1 MSTIYRVLLGSFI
14 AVILTSFIS
23 CSDEEN
29 GGGSGT
35 GIVSTWEY
43 VQNDEYME
51 TLQFR
56 ADGTYTLTQKE
67 YYGSKGNWDTEI
79 EEGTYEFDEET
90 MTLTIHYF
98 EDYPEGKPVTRTL
111 TVLQLTKNVLEIDEW
126 WEGYNRSFVFHRV

>member
-56 ADGTYTLTQKE
+56 AD
-67 YYGSKGNWDTEI
+67 
-79 EEGTYEFDEET
+79 
-90 MTLTIHYF
+90 
-98 EDYPEGKPVTRTL
+98 
-111 TVLQLTKNVLEIDEW
+111 
-126 WEGYNRSFVFHRV
+126 

>member
-1 MSTIYRVLLGSFI
+1 MKTIYQILLGSLM
-14 AVILTSFIS
+14 AVLLMNFIS
-23 CSDEEN
+23 CSDDEEN
-29 GGGSGT
+29 GGGT
-35 GIVSTWEY
+35 GIVSTWEFA
-43 VQNDEYME
+43 QSDGEYIE
-51 TLQFR
+51 TIQFR
-56 ADGTYTLTQKE
+56 SNGTYKVTQKE
-67 YYGSKGNWDTEI
+67 YYSSKGWDTEI